1 MKCNVCGL
9 EFTPKKEDR
18 YVATKTECRLIGG
31 IATTMHDCFDC
42 PECGC
47 QIVAQERL
55 DRIENIICCGT
66 EQNTDPCD

>member
-1 MKCNVCGL
+1 MKCNVCGH

-18 YVATKTECRLIGG
+18 YVATKTECHLIGCVV
-31 IATTMHDCFDC
+31 TTMHDCFDC

-55 DRIENIICCGT
+55 APIPECIKIEQD
-66 EQNTDPCD
+66 EQKTP

>member
-1 MKCNVCGL
+1 MKCNVCGH
-9 EFTPKKEDR
+9 EFTPKKENK
-18 YVATKTECRLIGG
+18 YIASQQTAPMFGLTKYY
-31 IATTMHDCFDC
+31 DCFDC

>member
-1 MKCNVCGL
+1 MKCNVCGH

-47 QIVAQERL
+47 QIVAQERY
-55 DRIENIICCGT
+55 ENADKICIAQA
-66 EQNTDPCD
+66 EE